1 MSVDFDFL
9 ITLYL
14 KIFTASAPI
23 PGVMMYVSIA
33 SFLTPQERWR
43 VAQKGTAVATFILL
57 CAVFCGSELLRLMG
71 IDMNTFRVAGGLVLG
86 KIGWDMLYPKGGAS
100 AASVSGKSL
109 IVTPLAFPLI
119 AGPGAVS
126 SVIIGQ
132 SEAVTVPQKF
142 YVYAA
147 VLLIMLTFY
156 IAFYIACSL
165 SKYMKPAFIQ
175 ICTKLFGILIL
186 AIGFKLMTFGVVGL
200 LRSV

>member
-1 MSVDFDFL
+1 MGADFDFL

-14 KIFTASAPI
+14 KIFTAAAPI

-33 SFLTPQERWR
+33 SFLTPQERWE
-43 VAQKGTAVATFILL
+43 VAKKGTAVATFILI
-57 CAVFCGSELLRLMG
+57 CAVLCGSEVLRLMG

-86 KIGWDMLYPKGGAS
+86 KIGWDMLYLKDGVS
-100 AASVSGKSL
+100 TASVSGKSL

-132 SEAVTVPQKF
+132 SEAVNMPQKF

-156 IAFYIACSL
+156 ITFYIACSL

-200 LRSV
+200 LKGM

>member
-1 MSVDFDFL
+1 
-9 ITLYL
+9 
-14 KIFTASAPI
+14 
-23 PGVMMYVSIA
+23 
-33 SFLTPQERWR
+33 
-43 VAQKGTAVATFILL
+43 
-57 CAVFCGSELLRLMG
+57 
-71 IDMNTFRVAGGLVLG
+71 MNTFRVAGGLVLG
-86 KIGWDMLYPKGGAS
+86 KIGWDMLYPKDKAF

-132 SEAVTVPQKF
+132 SEAVTMPQKL

>member
-1 MSVDFDFL
+1 MGADFDFL

-14 KIFTASAPI
+14 KIFTAAAPI

-33 SFLTPQERWR
+33 SFLTPQERWE
-43 VAQKGTAVATFILL
+43 VAKRGTAVATFILI

-86 KIGWDMLYPKGGAS
+86 KIGWDMLYPKDGAS
-100 AASVSGKSL
+100 TASVSGKSL

-132 SEAVTVPQKF
+132 SEAVNMPQKL
-142 YVYAA
+142 YVYVA

-156 IAFYIACSL
+156 ITFYIACSL
-165 SKYMKPAFIQ
+165 SKYMNPAFIQ

>member
-1 MSVDFDFL
+1 MGADFDFL

-14 KIFTASAPI
+14 NIFTAAAPI

-33 SFLTPQERWR
+33 SFLTPQERWG
-43 VAQKGTAVATFILL
+43 VAKKGTAVATFILI

-86 KIGWDMLYPKGGAS
+86 KIGWDMLYPKDGAS
-100 AASVSGKSL
+100 PSSVSGKSL

-132 SEAVTVPQKF
+132 SEAVNMPQKL

-156 IAFYIACSL
+156 ITFYIACSL
-165 SKYMKPAFIQ
+165 SKYMNPAFIQ

-200 LRSV
+200 LKGM

>member
-1 MSVDFDFL
+1 
-9 ITLYL
+9 
-14 KIFTASAPI
+14 
-23 PGVMMYVSIA
+23 MYVSIA

-43 VAQKGTAVATFILL
+43 VAQKGTAVATFILI

-86 KIGWDMLYPKGGAS
+86 KIGWDMLYPKDGAS
-100 AASVSGKSL
+100 AASISGKSL

-132 SEAVTVPQKF
+132 SEAVTVLQKC

-156 IAFYIACSL
+156 ITFYIACSL
-165 SKYMKPAFIQ
+165 SKYMKPALIQ
-175 ICTKLFGILIL
+175 ICMKLFGILIL
-186 AIGFKLMTFGVVGL
+186 AIGFKLMILGVVGL
-200 LRSV
+200 LKGM

>member
-1 MSVDFDFL
+1 MSVNFDFL
-9 ITLYL
+9 IAMYL

-43 VAQKGTAVATFILL
+43 VAQKGTAVATFILI

-86 KIGWDMLYPKGGAS
+86 KIGWDMLYPKDGAS
-100 AASVSGKSL
+100 TASVSGKSL

-132 SEAVTVPQKF
+132 SEAVTMPQKI

-147 VLLIMLTFY
+147 VLLIMFTFY
-156 IAFYIACSL
+156 VALKTATSR
-165 SKYMKPAFIQ
+165 M
-175 ICTKLFGILIL
+175 
-186 AIGFKLMTFGVVGL
+186 
-200 LRSV
+200 LRVRSTPSATPKRLKRN